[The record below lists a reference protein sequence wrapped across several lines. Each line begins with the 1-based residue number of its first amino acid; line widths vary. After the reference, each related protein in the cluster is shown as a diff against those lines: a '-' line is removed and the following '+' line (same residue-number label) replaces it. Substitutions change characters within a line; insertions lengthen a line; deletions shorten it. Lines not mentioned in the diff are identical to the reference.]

1 MPVYKRVEK
10 KLASE
15 RFGVHRSSSERQKN
29 RARGKNPITSHH
41 QKMVGAHLQ
50 TEHRQNCPFVNGH
63 VKIPVY
69 KWVEPVY
76 KRAENENGH

>member
-15 RFGVHRSSSERQKN
+15 RFGVHRSSSERQKTELEAKIQS
-29 RARGKNPITSHH
+29 RSITK
-41 QKMVGAHLQ
+41 KMVGAHLQ
-50 TEHRQNCPFVNGH
+50 TEHRQNCPFINAH
-63 VKIPVY
+63 VKMPVY

-76 KRAENENGH
+76 KQTENKIGH